1 MIKLAVL
8 DDEKIYLDM
17 ISTLLAK
24 YKQEKNV
31 QIRTELFSNANELL
45 EKIELGERITSFKLE
60 AVDGENIITIAEG
73 TSDRKSV
80 V

>member
-17 ISTLLAK
+17 ISALLIK

-31 QIRTELFSNANELL
+31 QLETELFSNANELL
-45 EKIELGERITSFKLE
+45 DDPNAFASNTE
-60 AVDGENIITIAEG
+60 
-73 TSDRKSV
+73 
-80 V
+80 